1 MAALATVTDNRVV
14 SVRVE
19 AGDPLLRAGVEN
31 CLRGYD
37 DLAVA
42 GAGAAASVALIVVE
56 TLDDAAVRA
65 VVAAA
70 RPVLLVAT
78 VVDPAAGTRALR
90 AGVAGVL
97 RRKDASPERLRSA
110 LLAVADGYGT
120 VPPDLLTPVLTA
132 AAPALDDREKA
143 VLSLLAEGHETAEV
157 AKRLAYSVRTVTGIV
172 HGITRRLRLRNRAH
186 AVAYA
191 LREGLI

>member
-1 MAALATVTDNRVV
+1 MAALATVTENRVV

-42 GAGAAASVALIVVE
+42 GAGAPGAVALIVVE
-56 TLDDAAVRA
+56 TLDDDAVRA
-65 VVAAA
+65 VAASA

-78 VVDPAAGTRALR
+78 IVDAAAGTRALR

-120 VPPDLLTPVLTA
+120 VPPDLLTPVMTA
-132 AAPALDDREKA
+132 AGPVLDDREKA
-143 VLSLLAEGHETAEV
+143 VLSLLADGHETAEV
-157 AKRLAYSVRTVTGIV
+157 AKRLAYSVRTVTAIV